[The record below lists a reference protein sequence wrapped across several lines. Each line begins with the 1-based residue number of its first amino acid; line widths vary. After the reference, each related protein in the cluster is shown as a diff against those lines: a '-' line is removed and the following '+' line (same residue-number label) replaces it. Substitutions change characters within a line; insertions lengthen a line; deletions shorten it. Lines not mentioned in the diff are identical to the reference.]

1 MDFAA
6 DAPMYRVISTLENLG
21 FQVVKSGSY
30 LSLQRMKTDGTRNL
44 ITIPNRQSLRGSTL
58 RVLCSQTG
66 VPIKVFLELYRF
78 SG

>member
-1 MDFAA
+1 MDFPAE
-6 DAPMYRVISTLENLG
+6 APMDRVISTLENLR

-30 LSLQRMKTDGTRNL
+30 LSLQRIKTDGTRNL
-44 ITIPNRQSLRGSTL
+44 ITIPNRHSLSGSTL